1 MFLIILTGIPC
12 SGKTQLATFLA
23 KKLEINYS
31 FPTVVVDPDNIREMI
46 PALKERFNP
55 ERESLVEHLSQVLI
69 EESLKKRNIVISD
82 DMNYYESA
90 RHRLVQIAKKYKA
103 KYIIVYL
110 TVSVETAKA
119 RNASKASSIPEE
131 LISKIAQNFD
141 PPGVKYKWDRPSF
154 VINTEK
160 TGSEEA
166 GNDILELV
174 LSKVK
179 DRSGEIVR
187 TIGGNRASR
196 DSKTTPISYFR
207 HVLDESTRA
216 ILNELFSTGKLDRQL
231 SERAS
236 RMRRAFVNEA
246 SMNSMTI
253 KDAESE
259 FRRRV
264 DELSAKDKQ

>member
-1 MFLIILTGIPC
+1 MLLIILTGIPC

-31 FPTVVVDPDNIREMI
+31 FPTVVVDPDNIRGMM
-46 PALKERFNP
+46 PALRERFDP

-69 EESLKKRNIVISD
+69 EESLRKRNIVISD

-90 RHRLVQIAKKYKA
+90 RHRLVQLARKYKV

-119 RNASKASSIPEE
+119 RNAAKASSIPEE
-131 LISKIAQNFD
+131 LISKIAENFD
-141 PPGVKYKWDRPSF
+141 PPGVKYRWDRPSL
-154 VINTEK
+154 VIDTEK
-160 TGSEEA
+160 TSSEDA
-166 GNDILELV
+166 GNHVLELA

-179 DRSGEIVR
+179 DRSQDTAHSKGR
-187 TIGGNRASR
+187 TRTSR
-196 DSKTTPISYFR
+196 DQKTTIISDFR
-207 HVLDESTRA
+207 HVLDGSTRA
-216 ILNELFSTGKLDRQL
+216 VLNELFSTGKLDRQL
-231 SERAS
+231 SEQAS

-246 SMNSMTI
+246 SRNSMTI
-253 KDAESE
+253 KDAEAE

-264 DELSAKDKQ
+264 DGLSGKQKY